1 MVKASC
7 PWLGWPR
14 CRFPQYTL
22 DSHLGTW
29 APFYFQ
35 KCPSLVDKLY
45 SPPSLR
51 YKESN
56 VTWLMQQ
63 PELNNAI
70 PDSLT
75 EWLGLA
81 TVSQVPGSLFWPG
94 MPYSQFNLHMIR
106 LPENSLSGH
115 QSSTGLWRAPLL
127 ARLNLHGSTNRST
140 VPPLPRTSDKQGM
153 STRHSSLLAT
163 IIKPGNLPRLLEFY
177 SFLPSFLLH
186 QVKRTGSSESY
197 SCFNFNS
204 ASERNSF
211 RGERACFSLFWN
223 QSISLN

>member
-1 MVKASC
+1 
-7 PWLGWPR
+7 
-14 CRFPQYTL
+14 
-22 DSHLGTW
+22 
-29 APFYFQ
+29 
-35 KCPSLVDKLY
+35 
-45 SPPSLR
+45 
-51 YKESN
+51 
-56 VTWLMQQ
+56 MQQ